1 MSKLYCGA
9 VNCGNNRGRLCA
21 LAEIA
26 VRGADAASS
35 AGTCCASFV
44 DGAGIFSSA
53 FGEVHAD
60 PETQIACTAQGC
72 LRPGAERADGGR
84 LRPPRKRHLLPK
96 LPAGTPGLNVRARIP
111 ITERARAH

>member
-9 VNCGNNRGRLCA
+9 VNCGNNRERLCA

-60 PETQIACTAQGC
+60 PETQIACTAQSC
-72 LRPGAERADGGR
+72 LRNRDGACEAQSVRMEGAYAHRESATFCQSFRLERRG
-84 LRPPRKRHLLPK
+84 
-96 LPAGTPGLNVRARIP
+96 
-111 ITERARAH
+111 